1 MIGGSSSASVFATP
15 FPTVESIRDDM
26 IEPSSFDP
34 YDMGRLQMGGSLEAA
49 GSWTPPAKMRITR
62 KATADP
68 GAAKKPRRK
77 AQGYEDML
85 SMGGQPNLGVIRVCS
100 DCNTTKTPLW
110 RSGPCGPKSLCN
122 ACGIRQRK
130 ARRAMMASGG
140 GSGPVP
146 ADGAKAAT
154 ATPRD
159 AMAARGHSK
168 VKKEKRV
175 DVERS
180 LPFKKR
186 CKVVQDHGGAA
197 AAAAPPAAAHKAVPQ
212 PAAEVAD
219 DASLSSR
226 DLGLLSWSRSPAR
239 PSSAASC
246 SFRVSPALP
255 VQQDE
260 ITDAAMLL
268 MTLSFG
274 LVRSW

>member
-1 MIGGSSSASVFATP
+1 MV
-15 FPTVESIRDDM
+15 
-26 IEPSSFDP
+26 
-34 YDMGRLQMGGSLEAA
+34 Q
-49 GSWTPPAKMRITR
+49 
-62 KATADP
+62 
-68 GAAKKPRRK
+68 
-77 AQGYEDML
+77 
-85 SMGGQPNLGVIRVCS
+85 
-100 DCNTTKTPLW
+100 
-110 RSGPCGPKSLCN
+110 SLCN

-159 AMAARGHSK
+159 AMAARAHSK

-186 CKVVQDHGGAA
+186 CKVVQDHGG

-226 DLGLLSWSRSPAR
+226 DLGLLSWSRSPPAP
-239 PSSAASC
+239 PSAAAASC
-246 SFRVSPALP
+246 SFRASPGLP

-268 MTLSFG
+268 MTLSCG
-274 LVRSW
+274 LVRS